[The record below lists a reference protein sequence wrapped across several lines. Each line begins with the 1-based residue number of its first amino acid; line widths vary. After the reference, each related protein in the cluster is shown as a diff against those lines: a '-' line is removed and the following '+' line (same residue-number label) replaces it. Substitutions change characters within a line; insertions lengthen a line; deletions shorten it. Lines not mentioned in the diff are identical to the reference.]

1 MSVMVR
7 GIASVPVR
15 TSTETWRA
23 IVDLLAPAA
32 SPGRDRLLAVTN
44 VAAILIAEEY
54 IQQAPI
60 VVAPAAG
67 ARVRVRTVH
76 GADAVDAQADEI
88 PLAVSPCA
96 GTAWTMS
103 LPCGIDDVEEIRAS
117 LSAHSWITVRDV
129 TEGITTDPSE
139 SSTKSAGS
147 LVIDYEEMGR

>member
-7 GIASVPVR
+7 SIASVPVR

-23 IVDLLAPAA
+23 IVDLLARAA

-54 IQQAPI
+54 TQQAPI
-60 VVAPAAG
+60 VVTPAAG

-76 GADAVDAQADEI
+76 GTDAVDAQTDEI

-103 LPCGIDDVEEIRAS
+103 LPCGIDDIEEIRAS
-117 LSAHSWITVRDV
+117 LSTHSWITVRDV
-129 TEGITTDPSE
+129 TDGITADPSE
-139 SSTKSAGS
+139 PSTKSAGS
-147 LVIDYEEMGR
+147 LVINYEEMGR

>member
-7 GIASVPVR
+7 SIASVPVR

-23 IVDLLAPAA
+23 IVDLLAPTA

-54 IQQAPI
+54 TQQAPI
-60 VVAPAAG
+60 VVTPAAG

-76 GADAVDAQADEI
+76 GTDAVDAQEDEI

-103 LPCGIDDVEEIRAS
+103 LPCGIDDIDEIRGALRSHLGIEVRDLTDGIAVEE
-117 LSAHSWITVRDV
+117 
-129 TEGITTDPSE
+129 TTPATGTAAWSISYDELETP
-139 SSTKSAGS
+139 
-147 LVIDYEEMGR
+147 